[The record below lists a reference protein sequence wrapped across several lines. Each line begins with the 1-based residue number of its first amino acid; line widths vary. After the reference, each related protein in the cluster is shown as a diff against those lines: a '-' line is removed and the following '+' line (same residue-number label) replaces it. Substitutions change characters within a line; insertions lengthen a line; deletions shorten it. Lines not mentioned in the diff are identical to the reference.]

1 MIMSTGY
8 THVLVAVDFAPD
20 STAVLD
26 RAVEI
31 AQHYQAALTLL
42 HVVEYTESAY
52 SGELVVPGDASM
64 DKELIEHAEKRLAEL
79 KEQIRMPNAQTR
91 VELGTPKHE
100 IVRVAEENKVD
111 LVVTGSHGRHGL
123 QLLLGSTA
131 NGVLHLAKCDVLAV
145 RVAAE

>member
-1 MIMSTGY
+1 MSTGY

-20 STAVLD
+20 NGEVID

-31 AQHYQAALTLL
+31 AHHYQARLTLL

-64 DKELIEHAEKRLAEL
+64 DKELLDHAQQRMR
-79 KEQIRMPNAQTR
+79 QIREQVGMTNADTR
-91 VELGTPKHE
+91 VEMGTPKHE
-100 IVRVAEENKVD
+100 IVRIAEEDKVD
-111 LVVTGSHGRHGL
+111 LIVTGSHGRHGL

-145 RVAAE
+145 RVGR

>member
-1 MIMSTGY
+1 MSTGY

-20 STAVLD
+20 NSAVLD

-79 KEQIRMPNAQTR
+79 KEQIRMPSAETR

-100 IVRVAEENKVD
+100 IVRVAEESKVD

-145 RVAAE
+145 RVEAE

>member
-1 MIMSTGY
+1 MSTGY
-8 THVLVAVDFAPD
+8 TTILAAVDFAVD
-20 STAVLD
+20 NQAVLD

-31 AQHYQAALTLL
+31 AHHYQAQLILL

-64 DKELIEHAEKRLAEL
+64 DKELIQHAERRMAEL
-79 KEQIRMPNAQTR
+79 KAQIRMPNAETR
-91 VELGTPKHE
+91 IALGAPKHE
-100 IVRVAEENKVD
+100 IVRIAEEEKVD
-111 LVVTGSHGRHGL
+111 LIVTGSHGRHGL

-145 RVAAE
+145 RVA

>member
-1 MIMSTGY
+1 MSTGY
-8 THVLVAVDFAPD
+8 THILVAVDFAPD
-20 STAVLD
+20 NDAVLD

-31 AQHYQAALTLL
+31 AQHYQAKLTLL

-64 DKELIEHAEKRLAEL
+64 DKELLEHAEQRMAEVR
-79 KEQIRMPNAQTR
+79 EQVRMTNAETR
-91 VELGTPKHE
+91 VEMGTPKHE
-100 IVRVAEENKVD
+100 IVRIAEEEKVD
-111 LVVTGSHGRHGL
+111 LIVTGSHGRHGL

-145 RVAAE
+145 RVGQ